1 MLTAQKKKKENIA
14 EYILYMW
21 QVEDLIRAYDCN
33 MERIRT
39 ELLPQ
44 YGQSGEILQEM
55 EQWWDNLCAMLK
67 VEQKEKSGHLQMLTN
82 TVNELNTLHHLL
94 LKTPKFVNY
103 QIQFQQLQ
111 PLLKELETKTSP
123 SPANDIELMLSALY
137 NTFLLRLQKQ
147 SLSAET
153 LSAMKQFASFLALL
167 SKRYQEEQTGKLDL
181 ED

>member
-67 VEQKEKSGHLQMLTN
+67 VEQKDRKSTR
-82 TVNELNTLHHLL
+82 LNSSHVRSSYAVFC
-94 LKTPKFVNY
+94 LKK
-103 QIQFQQLQ
+103 
-111 PLLKELETKTSP
+111 KTQ
-123 SPANDIELMLSALY
+123 AGI
-137 NTFLLRLQKQ
+137 
-147 SLSAET
+147 
-153 LSAMKQFASFLALL
+153 
-167 SKRYQEEQTGKLDL
+167 
-181 ED
+181 

>member
-1 MLTAQKKKKENIA
+1 
-14 EYILYMW
+14 
-21 QVEDLIRAYDCN
+21 
-33 MERIRT
+33 
-39 ELLPQ
+39 
-44 YGQSGEILQEM
+44 M

-123 SPANDIELMLSALY
+123 LFTNDIELMLRDRKS
-137 NTFLLRLQKQ
+137 TRLN
-147 SLSAET
+147 SSHVRISYAV
-153 LSAMKQFASFLALL
+153 F
-167 SKRYQEEQTGKLDL
+167 
-181 ED
+181 